1 MATFL
6 AFIREM
12 EKSQDYN
19 NLGKFSKKY
28 GNVEVII
35 ETVKNDLN
43 MTIQKDDNR
52 KDVICSDTSCTVNER
67 QVIFPDSIFE
77 PIKYGKKLYYFGP
90 EKIEKTDLE
99 SGDKIHATLAKM
111 GYYRL
116 L

>member
-6 AFIREM
+6 SFLREM
-12 EKSQDYN
+12 EKSSEYN
-19 NLGKFSKKY
+19 TVGKFSKKY
-28 GNVEVII
+28 DNIEVNVE
-35 ETVKNDLN
+35 TDKNELT
-43 MTIQKDDNR
+43 MTIHKDTNR

-77 PIKYGKKLYYFGP
+77 PVKYGKKLYYFGP
-90 EKIEKTDLE
+90 EKIEKIDIE